1 MIQWN
6 TRILL
11 SCGRIPTFGKR
22 GRQRVQVEWSLEMV
36 LMDGFYSTFVHIHK
50 NYYTNNIGNKL
61 CLLKAGKERCNL
73 NQECLTHMV
82 VVPPQRCFVLTATL
96 TTKLPYIQIFV
107 VFKYFIE
114 LIQSITMICWGIT
127 LTTNAFGKIHRS
139 IVNYLKLSFNCH

>member
-1 MIQWN
+1 V
-6 TRILL
+6 R
-11 SCGRIPTFGKR
+11 
-22 GRQRVQVEWSLEMV
+22 VEWSLEMV
-36 LMDGFYSTFVHIHK
+36 LMDGFYYTFVHI
-50 NYYTNNIGNKL
+50 NYYKYTNNNWKIEEMISFESWKG
-61 CLLKAGKERCNL
+61 
-73 NQECLTHMV
+73 QECLTHMV